1 MVKRPVCSARAAW
14 PHRYRES
21 IGERLNMNKIRY
33 CAAGLL
39 LLLPGSFFVIPV
51 LWLWRLHNGRSR
63 MISTKELT

>member
-1 MVKRPVCSARAAW
+1 
-14 PHRYRES
+14 
-21 IGERLNMNKIRY
+21 MNKIRY